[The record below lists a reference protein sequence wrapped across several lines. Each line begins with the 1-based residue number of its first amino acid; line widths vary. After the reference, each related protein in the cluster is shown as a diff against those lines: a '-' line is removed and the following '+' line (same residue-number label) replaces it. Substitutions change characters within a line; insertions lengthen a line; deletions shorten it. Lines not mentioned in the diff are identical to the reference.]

1 MGLYQDTVKVYSG
14 TGAAAGT
21 VNSSSFSAANFAGGA
36 AVSIAFGATVT
47 GTSPT
52 VALQLQS
59 SYDGGVTW
67 NNVTATTGSLTDALT
82 VSAQAAVAS
91 TQINKFSA
99 NSVYVGNLL
108 RVQVTFAGTGSL
120 SIPVIVYLDAQ
131 KRFAD
136 NA

>member
-1 MGLYQDTVKVYSG
+1 MGLYQDTVKVFTG
-14 TGAAAGT
+14 TGTTAGS
-21 VNSSSFSAANFAGGA
+21 VNSSSFSAANFSGGA
-36 AVSIAFGATVT
+36 AVSIAFGAGVT

-82 VSAQAAVAS
+82 VSATAAVSS
-91 TQINKFSA
+91 TQVNKFSA
-99 NSVYVGNLL
+99 NTVYVGNLL
-108 RVQVTFAGTGSL
+108 RVVVTYAGTGSVN
-120 SIPVIVYLDAQ
+120 IPVTIYLDAQ